1 MNGSDKLWAPNPLR
15 TLSYDAV
22 DHSGAPSKEEQE
34 EEERTPLQRYKRL
47 RNQPSCSDHHDVDDL
62 FFPGI
67 PSLNRFT
74 APLRFGSEGHMFED
88 STDEESVDDSDST
101 SARADTSC
109 RPLDSLDLEG
119 IARYVIQRNC
129 RNIIVMSGAG
139 VSVSAGIRDF
149 RSPGTGLY
157 DNLQKYNL
165 PTPEAVFNI
174 HFFRRSPT
182 AFYTLAREL
191 YPGNFKPT
199 PAHYFIKLLH
209 DQGRLLRNYTQNIDG
224 LERLAGIPAEK
235 LVEAHGTFSAAHCI
249 QCGAAYSPD
258 YVKSQI
264 FASRIPLCTAPA
276 ACSSSS
282 SSTCDSTTSSCC
294 GYVKPDIVF
303 FGESLPRRFFQL
315 YREDFRRCDLLIVMG
330 TSLQVHPFAGLI
342 DEVADHVPRLLF
354 NLEPAGLA
362 PRLHVTTVPRESD
375 GKDQSS
381 DTNSVCI
388 PSDSS
393 PLSVDSDDVDDI
405 SGVAPGTRLFKAPDG
420 SLHLVVEAGA
430 QSLDSTLSIIAQLRH
445 ATTNKGFRF
454 HHSDNT
460 RDVFV
465 RGTTDSGVL
474 QLASLLGLSDHLQSL
489 IFQSRPGSPG
499 KRPREQS

>member
-1 MNGSDKLWAPNPLR
+1 MNDSGNPWAPNPQSS
-15 TLSYDAV
+15 LSYDGV
-22 DHSGAPSKEEQE
+22 DHNGAREKE
-34 EEERTPLQRYKRL
+34 EEEEELTPVQRYKRI
-47 RNQPSCSDHHDVDDL
+47 RNEAAGTERGDD
-62 FFPGI
+62 FFFSTI
-67 PSLNRFT
+67 PSLNNFT
-74 APLRFGSEGHMFED
+74 APLRFGSEGHLFED
-88 STDEESVDDSDST
+88 STDEESVDDSDSNL
-101 SARADTSC
+101 ARADTSC

-119 IARYVIQRNC
+119 IARYIIQRNC
-129 RNIIVMSGAG
+129 RNIVVMTGAG
-139 VSVSAGIRDF
+139 VSVSAGIPDF

-191 YPGNFKPT
+191 YPGNFSPT

-235 LVEAHGTFSAAHCI
+235 LVEAHGTFSSTHCI
-249 QCGAAYSPD
+249 QCGSAYSPD
-258 YVKSQI
+258 FVKSQI
-264 FASRIPLCTAPA
+264 FEGRIPYCTAPA
-276 ACSSSS
+276 LCSSSS
-282 SSTCDSTTSSCC
+282 SPSCDTASSTCR

-342 DEVADHVPRLLF
+342 DEVADHVPRLLI
-354 NLEPAGLA
+354 NLEPAGVA
-362 PRLHVTTVPRESD
+362 PRLHITAVPSESD

-388 PSDSS
+388 SSDSS

-405 SGVAPGTRLFKAPDG
+405 SDIAPGTRLFKSPDG
-420 SLHLVVEAGA
+420 SLRLLIEAGA
-430 QSLDSTLSIIAQLRH
+430 ERLESTLSIIAQLRH
-445 ATTNKGFRF
+445 ATTDKGFRF
-454 HHSDNT
+454 HHSGNI

-474 QLASLLGLSDHLQSL
+474 QLASLLGMSDYLQSL
-489 IFQSRPGSPG
+489 MSRSRPSSPA
-499 KRPREQS
+499 KRGREQS